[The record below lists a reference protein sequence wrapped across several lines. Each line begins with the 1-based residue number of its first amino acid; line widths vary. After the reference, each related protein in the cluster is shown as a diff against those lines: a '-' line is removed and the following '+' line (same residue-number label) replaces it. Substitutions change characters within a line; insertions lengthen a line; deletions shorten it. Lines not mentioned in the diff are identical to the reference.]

1 MRPIAAALSLILSIA
16 LAPVAA
22 LAAPWKID
30 PDHSHLTFTV
40 DNLGFSLT
48 QGQFRKFKADIDF
61 DPENVETSSVSF
73 VIDATSVDTN
83 SKGRDKSIRS
93 KNYLDVKNHPEIFF
107 ESDTVRLVDENTAEI
122 TGEVTI
128 KGETRE
134 QTFMAEMIRIAP
146 NPFSKNQQ
154 LAGFAVTG
162 VIDRV
167 EFGITYGA
175 PAVGVDI
182 NVRLDL
188 QIKEVK

>member
-1 MRPIAAALSLILSIA
+1 MRPLAAAIALILSIA
-16 LAPVAA
+16 LAPVTSF
-22 LAAPWKID
+22 AAPWKID

-73 VIDATSVDTN
+73 VIDTNSVDTN

-93 KNYLDVKNHPEIFF
+93 KNYLNVKNYPEITFV
-107 ESDTVRLVDENTAEI
+107 SDTVRLVDDNTAEI
-122 TGEVTI
+122 NGEVTI
-128 KGETRE
+128 RGETRE
-134 QTFMAEMIRIAP
+134 ATFMAEMIRIAP
-146 NPFSKNQQ
+146 NPFSKDTQ

-162 VIDRV
+162 VINRV

-188 QIKEVK
+188 QIKEMK

>member
-1 MRPIAAALSLILSIA
+1 MRPLAAAFALILSIA
-16 LAPVAA
+16 LVPAISF
-22 LAAPWKID
+22 AAPWKID

-48 QGQFRKFKADIDF
+48 QGQFRKFSAYIDF

-73 VIDATSVDTN
+73 VIDTNSVDTN

-93 KNYLDVKNHPEIFF
+93 KNYLNVKNFPEITFV
-107 ESDTVRLVDENTAEI
+107 SDTVRLIDDNTAEVK
-122 TGEVTI
+122 GEVTI
-128 KGETRE
+128 RGETRE
-134 QTFMAEMIRIAP
+134 ATFMAEMIRIAA
-146 NPFSKNQQ
+146 NPFSKNTQ

-162 VIDRV
+162 VINRV

-188 QIKEVK
+188 QLKEQK

>member
-1 MRPIAAALSLILSIA
+1 MKHFAAAFALILSMA
-16 LAPVAA
+16 LAPLTAV
-22 LAAPWKID
+22 AAPWKID

-48 QGQFRKFKADIDF
+48 HGQFRKFTADIDF

-73 VIDATSVDTN
+73 VIDTNSVDTN

-93 KNYLDVKNHPEIFF
+93 KNYLDVKNWPEITFA
-107 ESDTVRLVDENTAEI
+107 STSVRLVDENTAEI
-122 TGEVTI
+122 KGDVTI
-128 KGETRE
+128 RGETQE
-134 QTFMAEMIRIAP
+134 ATFMADMIRIAP

-162 VIDRV
+162 VINRV

>member
-1 MRPIAAALSLILSIA
+1 MRPLATAFAMILSVA
-16 LAPVAA
+16 LAPAIA

-30 PDHSHLTFTV
+30 RDHSHLTFTV

-73 VIDATSVDTN
+73 VIDTNSVDTN

-93 KNYLDVKNHPEIFF
+93 KNYLNVKNFPEITFV
-107 ESDTVRLVDENTAEI
+107 SDTVRLVDDNTAEI
-122 TGEVTI
+122 KGDVTI
-128 KGETRE
+128 RGETRE
-134 QTFMAEMIRIAP
+134 ATFMAEMIRIAP
-146 NPFSKNQQ
+146 NPFNKDAQ

-162 VIDRV
+162 VINRV
-167 EFGITYGA
+167 GFGITYGA

-188 QIKEVK
+188 QIKEVQ

>member
-1 MRPIAAALSLILSIA
+1 MRPLAAALTLILSVA
-16 LAPVAA
+16 LAPMAA

-48 QGQFRKFKADIDF
+48 QGQFRKFSADIDF

-73 VIDATSVDTN
+73 VIDTNSVDTN

-93 KNYLDVKNHPEIFF
+93 KNYLNVKNFPEITF
-107 ESDTVRLVDENTAEI
+107 ESDTVRLVDDNTAEI
-122 TGEVTI
+122 KGDVTI
-128 KGETRE
+128 RGETRE
-134 QTFMAEMIRIAP
+134 ATFMAEMVRIAP
-146 NPFSKNQQ
+146 NPFAKNTQ

-162 VIDRV
+162 MINRV

-182 NVRLDL
+182 NIRLDL

>member
-1 MRPIAAALSLILSIA
+1 MRPLAAAFALILSVV
-16 LAPVAA
+16 LAPMAA
-22 LAAPWKID
+22 FAAPWKID

-48 QGQFRKFKADIDF
+48 QGQFRKFKAEIDF

-73 VIDATSVDTN
+73 VIDAKSVDTN
-83 SKGRDKSIRS
+83 SKGRDKSIKS
-93 KNYLDVKNHPEIFF
+93 KNYLDVKNHPEITF

-128 KGETRE
+128 KGEARE

-162 VIDRV
+162 VINRV

>member
-1 MRPIAAALSLILSIA
+1 MRPLAAAIALILSIA
-16 LAPVAA
+16 LAPVISF
-22 LAAPWKID
+22 AAPWKID

-73 VIDATSVDTN
+73 VIDTNSVDTN

-93 KNYLDVKNHPEIFF
+93 KNYLNVKNFPEITFV
-107 ESDTVRLVDENTAEI
+107 SDTVRLVDDNTAEI
-122 TGEVTI
+122 KGEVTI
-128 KGETRE
+128 RGETRE
-134 QTFMAEMIRIAP
+134 ATFMAEMVRIAP
-146 NPFSKNQQ
+146 NPFAKDTQ

-162 VIDRV
+162 VINRV

-188 QIKEVK
+188 QIKEVQ

>member
-1 MRPIAAALSLILSIA
+1 MRLLTAAFALILSVTTA
-16 LAPVAA
+16 F
-22 LAAPWKID
+22 AAPWKID

-48 QGQFRKFKADIDF
+48 QGQFRKFTADIDF

-73 VIDATSVDTN
+73 VIDTNSIDTN

-93 KNYLDVKNHPEIFF
+93 KNYLDVKNHPEISFT
-107 ESDTVRLVDENTAEI
+107 SNTVRLLDDKTAEI
-122 TGEVTI
+122 KGDVTI
-128 KGETRE
+128 RGVTKEA
-134 QTFMAEMIRIAP
+134 TFTAEMIRIAP
-146 NPFSKNQQ
+146 NPFAKETQ

-175 PAVGVDI
+175 PAVGVSI
-182 NVRLDL
+182 AVRLDL
-188 QIKEVK
+188 QLKEVK

>member
-1 MRPIAAALSLILSIA
+1 MRPLAAAFALILSVA
-16 LAPVAA
+16 LAPMAA
-22 LAAPWKID
+22 FAAPWKID

-48 QGQFRKFKADIDF
+48 QGQFRKFKAEIDF

-73 VIDATSVDTN
+73 VIDAKSVDTN
-83 SKGRDKSIRS
+83 SKGRDKSIKS
-93 KNYLDVKNHPEIFF
+93 KNYLDVKNHPEITF

-128 KGETRE
+128 KGEARE

-162 VIDRV
+162 VINRV

>member
-1 MRPIAAALSLILSIA
+1 MRPIAAALALILSAA
-16 LAPVAA
+16 LAPMAA

-48 QGQFRKFKADIDF
+48 QGQFRKFTADIDF

-73 VIDATSVDTN
+73 VIDTNSVDTN

-93 KNYLDVKNHPEIFF
+93 KNYLDVKNFPEITF
-107 ESDTVRLVDENTAEI
+107 ESYTVRLIDDNTAEI
-122 TGEVTI
+122 KGDVTI
-128 KGETRE
+128 RGETRE
-134 QTFMAEMIRIAP
+134 ATFMAEMVRIAP
-146 NPFSKNQQ
+146 NPFAKDTQ

-162 VIDRV
+162 VINRV

>member
-1 MRPIAAALSLILSIA
+1 MKLLTAVFALILS
-16 LAPVAA
+16 AA
-22 LAAPWKID
+22 MAQAAPWKID

-40 DNLGFSLT
+40 DNLGFSIT
-48 QGQFRKFKADIDF
+48 HGQFRKFTADIDF

-73 VIDATSVDTN
+73 VIDADSVDTN
-83 SKGRDKSIRS
+83 SNGRDKSIRS
-93 KNYLDVKNHPEIFF
+93 KNYLDVKNNPEITFA
-107 ESDTVRLVDENTAEI
+107 SNTVRLVDENTAEI
-122 TGEVTI
+122 NGEVTI
-128 KGETRE
+128 RGETKE
-134 QTFMAEMIRIAP
+134 VTFMAEMIRIAP
-146 NPFSKNQQ
+146 NPFSKDTQ

>member
-1 MRPIAAALSLILSIA
+1 MRPLAAAFALMLSVA
-16 LAPVAA
+16 LAPAIA
-22 LAAPWKID
+22 FAAPWKID

-48 QGQFRKFKADIDF
+48 QGQFRKFTADIDF

-73 VIDATSVDTN
+73 VIDTNSVDTN

-93 KNYLDVKNHPEIFF
+93 KNYLNVKNYPEITF
-107 ESDTVRLVDENTAEI
+107 ESDTVRLVDDNTAEI
-122 TGEVTI
+122 KGDVTI
-128 KGETRE
+128 RGETRE
-134 QTFMAEMIRIAP
+134 ATFMAEMVRIAP
-146 NPFSKNQQ
+146 NPFAKDTQ

-162 VIDRV
+162 VINRV
-167 EFGITYGA
+167 DFGITYGA

>member
-1 MRPIAAALSLILSIA
+1 MRPLAATFALILSIA
-16 LAPVAA
+16 LAPMAA
-22 LAAPWKID
+22 IAAPWKID

-48 QGQFRKFKADIDF
+48 HGQFRKFKADIDF

-73 VIDATSVDTN
+73 VIDAKSVDTN
-83 SKGRDKSIRS
+83 SKGRDKSIKS
-93 KNYLDVKNHPEIFF
+93 KNYLDVKNHPEITF

-122 TGEVTI
+122 TGTVTI
-128 KGETRE
+128 KGEARE

-162 VIDRV
+162 VINRV

>member
-1 MRPIAAALSLILSIA
+1 MKRPLALLALSIV
-16 LAPVAA
+16 LAPLAA
-22 LAAPWKID
+22 IAAPWKID

-48 QGQFRKFKADIDF
+48 HGQFRKFTADIDF

-73 VIDATSVDTN
+73 VIDANSVDTN

-93 KNYLDVKNHPEIFF
+93 KNYLNVKNFPEITF

-128 KGETRE
+128 RGETKE
-134 QTFMAEMIRIAP
+134 VTFMAEMIRIAP
-146 NPFSKNQQ
+146 NPFSKDQQ

>member
-1 MRPIAAALSLILSIA
+1 MRPLAAAFALSLSVV
-16 LAPVAA
+16 LAPAISF
-22 LAAPWKID
+22 AAPWKID
-30 PDHSHLTFTV
+30 KDHSHLTFTV

-73 VIDATSVDTN
+73 VIDTNSVDTN

-93 KNYLDVKNHPEIFF
+93 KNYLDVKNHPEITFV
-107 ESDTVRLVDENTAEI
+107 SDTVRLIDDNTAEI
-122 TGEVTI
+122 KGEVTI
-128 KGETRE
+128 RGETKE
-134 QTFMAEMIRIAP
+134 ATFMAEMIRIAP
-146 NPFSKNQQ
+146 NPFSKNTQ

-162 VIDRV
+162 VINRV

-188 QIKEVK
+188 QLKEQK